1 MAMEQNQK
9 KLNNYSV
16 INTSIQLRSIK
27 GVQYIEKTVRSN
39 LSMPISTQELKAL
52 IDQYIVDIKTSKI
65 PLPEVKESFIVK
77 DSLIYICRYEGPNI
91 IQQFTTHNLL
101 LGDGSEALE
110 QTIQILA
117 KAKKKNLFIDPHPKN
132 FVWNGERVHY
142 VDFCPPYVKDYM
154 EMRTGMA
161 RNEERDIV
169 EKNFSYFGPEYL
181 FYHFAGDFFNVNPE
195 ISEDFYRK
203 LYQRFIASN
212 VIKNSYFN
220 FIDKAKKIR
229 KLEDLRLKKGI
240 YLF

>member
-1 MAMEQNQK
+1 MIMEQNRN

-16 INTSIQLRSIK
+16 INTSLQIRSIK
-27 GVQYIEKTVRSN
+27 GVQYIEKTIRPNVSIP
-39 LSMPISTQELKAL
+39 LSPQELKAL
-52 IDQYIVDIKTSKI
+52 IDQYIVDIKASEI

-77 DSLIYICRYEGPNI
+77 DGLIYICRYEGPNI
-91 IQQFTTHNLL
+91 IQQFTTHHLVS
-101 LGDGSEALE
+101 GDGLEALE
-110 QTIQILA
+110 QIIQILA
-117 KAKKKNLFIDPHPKN
+117 KAKQENLFIDPHPKN

-142 VDFCPPYVKDYM
+142 VDFCPPYVKDFM
-154 EMRTGMA
+154 EMRIGMA
-161 RNEERDIV
+161 RNGELDII

-195 ISEDFYRK
+195 ISEDFFRN
-203 LYQRFIASN
+203 LHQQLITSN
-212 VIKNSYFN
+212 VIKSSYFN